1 MVTQHWL
8 YLSPDRRLGLTG
20 ADVEPDGGVLEGRE
34 AGSDVIEDRDN
45 GGEKSVTMS
54 DSLISLSTLP
64 DRENCQD

>member
-1 MVTQHWL
+1 M
-8 YLSPDRRLGLTG
+8 
-20 ADVEPDGGVLEGRE
+20 EPDGEVLDGRE